1 MFTPVKFKNVD
12 LLIISGE
19 ASGDEHASLLVKDLN
34 RHFPDL
40 TVAALGGDNLKDSG
54 AHLLFNLAEHAVVGI
69 IEVLK
74 NYGFFKKIF
83 LFFFRI

>member
-34 RHFPDL
+34 RIIYNS
-40 TVAALGGDNLKDSG
+40 NLV
-54 AHLLFNLAEHAVVGI
+54 F
-69 IEVLK
+69 
-74 NYGFFKKIF
+74 IF
-83 LFFFRI
+83 LFFLSGAAAPSSSMTMIIFLLRAPARQ